1 MKKDHVFAFI
11 GGMVVTIAL
20 LCLTFIID
28 TSSIDDVT
36 KTTVVTIEDN
46 AKIQTVIKA
55 EIDDAGNLSVETTAR
70 TVEIASENNEM
81 KNFVMPAKGDDIIFK
96 NIGETHDPEYVLV
109 GILKQ

>member
-1 MKKDHVFAFI
+1 MIKDSIIAITGGILLTIPVMLLIFI
-11 GGMVVTIAL
+11 V
-20 LCLTFIID
+20 D
-28 TSSIDDVT
+28 TSFIDDNT
-36 KTTVVTIEDN
+36 TTTVVTIEDD
-46 AKIQTVIKA
+46 AKIQSVLKA

-70 TVEIASENNEM
+70 TVEIASENNKM

>member
-1 MKKDHVFAFI
+1 MIKDSI
-11 GGMVVTIAL
+11 IAL
-20 LCLTFIID
+20 TLAILISIPLMYLIFIVD
-28 TSSIDDVT
+28 TKIINDHT
-36 KTTVVTIEDN
+36 TTTVVTLEDD
-46 AKIQTVIKA
+46 AKIQSVIKA